1 MQGLITGASSGMGR
15 EMARYLGSM
24 GWNLILVARRE
35 DKLKSLKQELPQSIN
50 VEIITMDISVPEN
63 AKSLYQKVKDKNI
76 DMLINNAGFGIYG
89 EFSEID
95 LDREIQLINTNVTAV
110 HILTKLF
117 LNDFIKKDSGKILNV
132 ASSAGFLAGPLMASY
147 YASKNYVVRLTQ
159 AIYEEL
165 RRKGSKV
172 GISCFCPGPVKT
184 EFNNVAG
191 VSFAIKGI
199 DQKYAS
205 RYAIDKALKGKLIIM
220 PTFIMRSANFF
231 MRFVPGKLLSRIN
244 YNIQHKKEDQDNN
257 KLNTLFSLF
266 LYEVVM
272 KIRFNENKEVVETI
286 KNGLKARGGY
296 CPCKREMTEE
306 NKCMCKEFREQVDD
320 PDFEGYCHCMLYYKE
335 K

>member
-184 EFNNVAG
+184 EFNDVAG

-244 YNIQHKKEDQDNN
+244 YNIQHKKED
-257 KLNTLFSLF
+257 
-266 LYEVVM
+266 
-272 KIRFNENKEVVETI
+272 
-286 KNGLKARGGY
+286 
-296 CPCKREMTEE
+296 
-306 NKCMCKEFREQVDD
+306 
-320 PDFEGYCHCMLYYKE
+320 
-335 K
+335 